1 MSMSFFALAALATLL
16 MANPGFAQAYGQAS
30 NSSST
35 PSSEWKPQNPEQ
47 NQSALRQLVQEAH
60 SSKKN

>member
-1 MSMSFFALAALATLL
+1 MSKPFLALAALATLL

-35 PSSEWKPQNPEQ
+35 TSSEWKSQNSGPNE
-47 NQSALRQLVQEAH
+47 STLRQLVQEAR